1 MKKYEKDIV
10 RSIEMS
16 NSIGV
21 QEFSAYID
29 SFGSNILDTIY
40 DYINKRLD
48 EYTGNDDIDNLDI
61 AFEYLERTL
70 LNTEYDR
77 KLINHRISRLVQ
89 KISTIGI
96 ERRKK
101 FANAEETL
109 ARLQE
114 LEKKVLR
121 LEIFTSDDINE
132 YKLLRYIVSENTD
145 TIYLSKVFLKMP
157 ELVNTRD
164 KKGVTLYQRVL
175 EKNIESI
182 YNLDEERT
190 LYYMNIL
197 STISSQRQFRLRDKD
212 KKAVLQ
218 EIYNALDT
226 INVTKGDRRQRKQ
239 RIKWMT
245 SLKSLVLSNDE
256 LDKDIENIA
265 SRYQIDIELP
275 EKLEMY
281 YPKED
286 VIVDGLP
293 VTQDYTISIDKK
305 NTIMDQALS
314 CRRLENGNY
323 LLGVHVANPL
333 GYFEYDSPVIQEAIS
348 RGSNIYLPIKYE
360 INGKPYS
367 KSIPMFDYRISSDL
381 ATLRQDKPRYTRS
394 HYFEISRE
402 EGVVRE
408 FHPKTIT
415 KVDLNSTFDE
425 VNRILKSGTKDDD
438 LNETINNLR
447 DVTDILTP
455 MYYNADMKSEEQS
468 EKQSEEQSDTFAQK
482 IVDITEV
489 LVGHHVAT
497 MFAEKNYPCLYRTL
511 TEDETTKEQIGV
523 MIEDLKKTYQTT
535 KVDSLLGTIKS
546 LSPRGTYD
554 IEGSHEG
561 LHLDHYVKCCAPLRE
576 ASGLI
581 VEHGLEVCFDREPTD
596 DELYAL
602 EQEIMRQKDILNQKE
617 TRKGLFVDGV
627 KRSLVKR
634 K

>member
-1 MKKYEKDIV
+1 
-10 RSIEMS
+10 MS

-21 QEFSAYID
+21 QEFSSYID
-29 SFGSNILDTIY
+29 SFGSDILETIY
-40 DYINKRLD
+40 GYINERLD
-48 EYTGNDDIDNLDI
+48 KYVGEDDIDNLDI
-61 AFEYLERTL
+61 AFEYLERVL

-77 KLINHRISRLVQ
+77 KLSNYRIRKLNQ
-89 KISTIGI
+89 KIYRIGV
-96 ERRKK
+96 ERKKK
-101 FANAEETL
+101 FANVDEAL
-109 ARLQE
+109 ARLEE

-132 YKLLRYIVSENTD
+132 YKLLKYIVSENTD
-145 TIYLSKVFLKMP
+145 TIYLSKVFAKMP

-182 YNLDEERT
+182 NRLDEEKT

-197 STISSQRQFRLRDKD
+197 ATISSQRKFHLKDKD
-212 KKAVLQ
+212 KKSILQ

-226 INVTKGDRRQRKQ
+226 INVSKGDRRQRKQ
-239 RIKWMT
+239 KIKWMT
-245 SLKSLVLSNDE
+245 NLKSLVLSNDE

-265 SRYQIDIELP
+265 SRYQIDVELP

-281 YPKED
+281 YPKEE

-305 NTIMDQALS
+305 STIMDQALS
-314 CRRLENGNY
+314 CRKLENGNY
-323 LLGVHVANPL
+323 LLGVHIANPL
-333 GYFEYDSPVIQEAIS
+333 AYFEYDSPVIQEAIS
-348 RGSNIYLPIKYE
+348 RGSNIYLPIRYE
-360 INGKPYS
+360 LNGKPHS
-367 KSIPMFDYRISSDL
+367 KSIPMFDYRISADL
-381 ATLRQDKPRYTRS
+381 ASLKQNEPRYTRS

-408 FHPKTIT
+408 FHPRTIT
-415 KVDLNSTFDE
+415 KVDLNTSFDE
-425 VNRILKSGTKDDD
+425 VDYILKSGTKDDK

-455 MYYNADMKSEEQS
+455 IYYNADMKSDGNQ
-468 EKQSEEQSDTFAQK
+468 EEQSDTFARK
-482 IVDITEV
+482 IVDLTEV

-511 TEDETTKEQIGV
+511 TEDETTKKQIGV
-523 MIEDLKKTYQTT
+523 MIEDLKKTYQTSQ
-535 KVDSLLGTIKS
+535 VDSLLGTIKS
-546 LSPRGTYD
+546 LSPRGIYD
-554 IEGSHEG
+554 LEGSHDG
-561 LHLDHYVKCCAPLRE
+561 LHLDHYTKCCTPLRE

-581 VEHGLEVCFDREPTD
+581 VEHGFEVCFDREPTD
-596 DELYAL
+596 DELYEL
-602 EQEIMRQKDILNQKE
+602 EQEIKRQKDVLNQKE
-617 TRKGLFVDGV
+617 TRKGLFIDGV

>member
-1 MKKYEKDIV
+1 MKKYEKVIV
-10 RSIEMS
+10 RSIEMN

-21 QEFSAYID
+21 QQFSTYID
-29 SFGSNILDTIY
+29 SFGSNILDTLY

-48 EYTGNDDIDNLDI
+48 EYTGNDDLDNLDI
-61 AFEYLERTL
+61 AFEYLERIL

-77 KLINHRISRLVQ
+77 KLTNYRISKLVQ
-89 KISTIGI
+89 KIYRIGI
-96 ERRKK
+96 ERRKN
-101 FANAEETL
+101 FVNAEETL
-109 ARLQE
+109 AKLDE
-114 LEKKVLR
+114 LERKVLR

-132 YKLLRYIVSENTD
+132 YKLLKYIVSENTD

-182 YNLDEERT
+182 NNLDEERT

-197 STISSQRQFRLRDKD
+197 STISSQRRFHLKDKD
-212 KKAVLQ
+212 KKSILQ

-226 INVTKGDRRQRKQ
+226 INVSKGDRRQRKQ
-239 RIKWMT
+239 KIKWMT
-245 SLKSLVLSNDE
+245 NLKSLVLSNDE

-265 SRYQIDIELP
+265 TRYQIEVELP

-281 YPKED
+281 YPKEE

-305 NTIMDQALS
+305 PTIIDQALS

-333 GYFEYDSPVIQEAIS
+333 AYFEYDSPVIQEAIS

-381 ATLRQDKPRYTRS
+381 ASLKQDKMRYTRS

-402 EGVVRE
+402 EGIVRE

-415 KVDLNSTFDE
+415 KVDLNTTFDE
-425 VNRILKSGTKDDD
+425 INIILKSGTKDDN
-438 LNETINNLR
+438 LNETVNNLR
-447 DVTDILTP
+447 DVTDILNQI
-455 MYYNADMKSEEQS
+455 YFNSNMKTEEQPEEQS
-468 EKQSEEQSDTFAQK
+468 NTFARR
-482 IVDITEV
+482 IVDVTEL
-489 LVGHHVAT
+489 LVGHRVAT
-497 MFAEKNYPCLYRTL
+497 MFAENKYPCLYRTL
-511 TEDETTKEQIGV
+511 EEDETTKAQIGV
-523 MIEDLKKTYQTT
+523 MIEELKRTYQSS
-535 KVDSLLGTIKS
+535 KVDSLLGTING
-546 LSPRGTYD
+546 LMPRGTYD
-554 IEGSHEG
+554 IEGPHEG
-561 LHLDHYVKCCAPLRE
+561 LNLEHYTRCCTPLRD

-581 VEHGLEVCFDREPTD
+581 VEHGMELCFDREPTD
-596 DELYAL
+596 DELYEL
-602 EQEIMRQKDILNQKE
+602 EQEIIRQKDILNQKE
-617 TRKGLFVDGV
+617 TRKDLFVDEV
-627 KRSLVKR
+627 KRSMVKR
-634 K
+634 RR

>member
-29 SFGSNILDTIY
+29 SFGSDILETLY
-40 DYINKRLD
+40 GYINERLD
-48 EYTGNDDIDNLDI
+48 RYVGEDDIDNLDI
-61 AFEYLERTL
+61 AFEYLERVL

-77 KLINHRISRLVQ
+77 KLSNYRIRKLNQ
-89 KISTIGI
+89 KIYRIGV
-96 ERRKK
+96 ERKKK
-101 FANAEETL
+101 FANVDEAL
-109 ARLQE
+109 ARLEE

-132 YKLLRYIVSENTD
+132 YKLLKYIVSENTD
-145 TIYLSKVFLKMP
+145 TIYLSKVFSKMP

-182 YNLDEERT
+182 NRLDEERT

-197 STISSQRQFRLRDKD
+197 ATISSQRKFHLRDKD
-212 KKAVLQ
+212 KKSILQ
-218 EIYNALDT
+218 EIYNALDN
-226 INVTKGDRRQRKQ
+226 INVSKGDRRQRKQ
-239 RIKWMT
+239 KIKWMT
-245 SLKSLVLSNDE
+245 NLKSLVLSNDE

-265 SRYQIDIELP
+265 SRYQIDVELP

-281 YPKED
+281 YPKEE

-305 NTIMDQALS
+305 TTIMDQALS

-323 LLGVHVANPL
+323 LLGVHIANPL
-333 GYFEYDSPVIQEAIS
+333 AYFEYDSPVIQEAIS
-348 RGSNIYLPIKYE
+348 RGSNIYLPIRYE

-367 KSIPMFDYRISSDL
+367 KSIPMFDYRISADL
-381 ATLRQDKPRYTRS
+381 ASLKQDKPRYTRS

-415 KVDLNSTFDE
+415 KVDLNTSFDE
-425 VNRILKSGTKDDD
+425 VDYILKSGTKDDQ

-447 DVTDILTP
+447 DVTDILSP
-455 MYYNADMKSEEQS
+455 IYFNADMKSDETTEEH
-468 EKQSEEQSDTFAQK
+468 SDTFSRK
-482 IVDITEV
+482 IVDLTEL

-497 MFAEKNYPCLYRTL
+497 MFAENNRPCLYRTL
-511 TEDETTKEQIGV
+511 QEDETTKEQIGI
-523 MIEDLKKTYQTT
+523 MIEDLKKTYQTSQ
-535 KVDSLLGTIKS
+535 VDSLLGTIKS
-546 LSPRGTYD
+546 LSPRGSYD
-554 IEGSHEG
+554 IEGAHDG
-561 LHLDHYVKCCAPLRE
+561 LHLDHYAKCCAPLRE

-581 VEHGLEVCFDREPTD
+581 VEHCYEVCFDREPTD
-596 DELYAL
+596 DELYEL
-602 EQEIMRQKDILNQKE
+602 EQELMRKKDLLNQKE
-617 TRKGLFVDGV
+617 TRKGLFIDGV

-634 K
+634 KNKN